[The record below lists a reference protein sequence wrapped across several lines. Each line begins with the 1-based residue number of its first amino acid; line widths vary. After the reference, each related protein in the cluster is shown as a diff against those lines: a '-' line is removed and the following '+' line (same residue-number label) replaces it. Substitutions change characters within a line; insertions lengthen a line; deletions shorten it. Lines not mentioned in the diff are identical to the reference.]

1 MKLPLLTMLLLC
13 HAAFAQWSP
22 VKTFDATSHIQSITD
37 FDFLNEQ
44 KGFLIS
50 YNNNKSTFYRTTN
63 GGMTWDSTTT
73 VAGFFRSMVMVTDSI
88 IYAAGNVDI
97 NLGTPNAYQSK
108 QIYRSLNAGQTWT
121 QHEIFNT
128 LGLLDR
134 NCMVFTNDSTGFV
147 SCYAGMYQTNDY
159 GTSWTLL
166 NTNSGQFPVHLG
178 SEIATFYN
186 NDVYLT
192 NTSSLASQTNTLDCY
207 GIGGVGFTSSYGDTL
222 IRTNNCNDG
231 WGNTLRA
238 LTISEL
244 GGSTTVLHFLDEG
257 ISDVALNASG
267 IFAVS
272 QRPLRSMD
280 GGQSFFRQGCTL
292 PSDSLL
298 FFTRI
303 EFIDNDIAYAL
314 AINQDS
320 GIIKLLKTTNAGG
333 ITTNYVTQPLQN
345 VGGLHDNASS
355 SIHISPNPSSNG
367 IFNVSGIQ
375 TVDATLLVFNELGQI
390 VHQAAL
396 VGNGKQSIDLSNQA
410 PGVYFAH
417 ISQGDLQWVRK
428 LVVR

>member
-1 MKLPLLTMLLLC
+1 MKHLILLILGCNM
-13 HAAFAQWSP
+13 AFAQWSP
-22 VKTFDATSHIQSITD
+22 VKTFYSSSPIQSITD
-37 FDFLNEQ
+37 LDFLSEQ
-44 KGFLIS
+44 KGFLIA
-50 YNNNKSTFYRTTN
+50 YKENTSTFYRTTN

-73 VAGFFRSMVMVTDSI
+73 VEGLFRSVVMVTDSI

-134 NCMVFTNDSTGFV
+134 NCMVFKNDSTGFV
-147 SCYAGMYQTNDY
+147 SCYAGMYFTNDY

-166 NTNSGQFPVHLG
+166 NSTSGQFPVHLG
-178 SEIATFYN
+178 SQIATFYN

-280 GGQSFFRQGCTL
+280 GGQSFFRQECTL
-292 PSDSLL
+292 PSDSL
-298 FFTRI
+298 
-303 EFIDNDIAYAL
+303 AV
-314 AINQDS
+314 NQDS
-320 GIIKLLKTTNAGG
+320 GMIKLLKTTNAGG

-345 VGGLHDNASS
+345 VGGIDDNANNP
-355 SIHISPNPSSNG
+355 IQISPNPSTNG
-367 IFNVSGIQ
+367 IFDVSGIQ
-375 TVDATLLVFNELGQI
+375 TGNATLLVYNELGQ
-390 VHQAAL
+390 VVFQATLA
-396 VGNGKQSIDLSNQA
+396 GNGKQSINLSNQT

-417 ISQGDLQWVRK
+417 ISQGELKWVKK

>member
-1 MKLPLLTMLLLC
+1 MKHLILLVLVSNMT
-13 HAAFAQWSP
+13 FAQWSP
-22 VKTFDATSHIQSITD
+22 VKTFYSSSPIQSITD
-37 FDFLNEQ
+37 FDFLSEQ

-63 GGMTWDSTTT
+63 GGMSWDSTTT
-73 VAGFFRSMVMVTDSI
+73 VDGFFRSVVMVTDSI
-88 IYAAGNVDI
+88 IYTAGNVEI

-121 QHEIFNT
+121 QHEIFST

-147 SCYAGMYQTNDY
+147 SCYAGMYFTNDY
-159 GTSWTLL
+159 GANWTLL
-166 NTNSGQFPVHLG
+166 NATSGQFPVNLG

-192 NTSSLASQTNTLDCY
+192 NTTSLASQTNTLDCY

-244 GGSTTVLHFLDEG
+244 GGSTSVIHFLDQG
-257 ISDVALNASG
+257 ISDVAINASG
-267 IFAVS
+267 IYAVS
-272 QRPLRSMD
+272 QNPLRSMD
-280 GGQSFFRQGCTL
+280 GGQSFFRQACTL

-314 AINQDS
+314 AVNQDS
-320 GIIKLLKTTNAGG
+320 GMIKLLKTTNAGG

-345 VGGLHDNASS
+345 VGGIEDNANNP
-355 SIHISPNPSSNG
+355 IQISPNPSTNG
-367 IFNVSGIQ
+367 VFDVSGIQ
-375 TVDATLLVFNELGQI
+375 TVDATLFVYNEIGQI
-390 VHQAAL
+390 VYHAVL
-396 VGNGKQSIDLSNQA
+396 VGNGKQSIDLANQA

-417 ISQGDLQWVRK
+417 VSQGDQQWVKK